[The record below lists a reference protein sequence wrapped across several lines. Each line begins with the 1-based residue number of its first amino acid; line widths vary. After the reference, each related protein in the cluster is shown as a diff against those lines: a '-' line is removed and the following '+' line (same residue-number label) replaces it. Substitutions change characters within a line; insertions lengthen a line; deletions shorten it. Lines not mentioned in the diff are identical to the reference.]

1 MKTIGSSTMRT
12 MATAAGIAK
21 QQNEDPVETVTIRP
35 SSTSIFAIDSDDRYK
50 DFAQRQSSP
59 TYPFRFSIAK
69 NESLL
74 NGYFKR
80 LALTEFRM
88 QWTLPNF
95 SKAWKNTD
103 MLMVY
108 KVNGSGAEQTELI
121 EIPDGFYN
129 AEDLASA
136 LEADI
141 QQYIP
146 RFRVSVLKTMDGY
159 GPDEVFSFSTMSTT
173 TYYFK
178 PNGRSPH
185 RALIDMLNIH
195 EPLGEVFKTN
205 ELSGIPSLRPTDYI
219 DLVCQ
224 QLTNNQSLKDATS
237 APITRDMLCR
247 IYLDSDTPSRSL
259 SNTYNYMGLVNGPNG
274 STLLP
279 TITAAVAA
287 GDVVTYTFSGPT
299 LLEPPYGQFVVI
311 KGILTNTT
319 YNGSGRV
326 IDSTLVLPY
335 TVTVRMTVP
344 PSGAAAPSFGPNS
357 LMSFYQ
363 PADTISV
370 PGATW
375 DDSVNSTT
383 PFILYR
389 MFAFP
394 KQIRWNAAQPI
405 GGVTFELFDD
415 QGRSLQDLWESAYS
429 PSSETGHK
437 YAHSFSFNTTML
449 VSED

>member
-1 MKTIGSSTMRT
+1 MSLNSSTMRT

-21 QQNEDPVETVTIRP
+21 QQNEDPTQTVTIRP

-50 DFAQRQSSP
+50 DFAQRRASP

-74 NGYFKR
+74 NGFFKR

-103 MLMVY
+103 MLIDY
-108 KVNGSGAEQTELI
+108 KVNGTGAEQTELI

-136 LEADI
+136 LEAAI

-146 RFRVSVLKTMDGY
+146 TFVVRVLRTMDGY
-159 GPDEVFSFSTMSTT
+159 GPDEVFYFSTLSTT
-173 TYYFK
+173 TYHFR

-185 RALIDMLNIH
+185 RSLIDMLNIH
-195 EPLGEVFKTN
+195 EPLGTTFKVS
-205 ELSGIPSLRPTDYI
+205 EESGIPSLRPTDYV

-224 QLTNNQSLKDATS
+224 QLTNNQNLKDATS

-259 SNTYNYMGLVNGPNG
+259 SNTYNYMGLANPNG
-274 STLLP
+274 TTLLP
-279 TITAAVAA
+279 SITAAVAA

-311 KGILTNTT
+311 RGILSNLT

-326 IDSTLVLPY
+326 IDSSRAMAPY
-335 TVTVRMTVP
+335 TVTVKMTVP
-344 PSGAAAPSFGPNS
+344 PSGATAPSFGANS
-357 LMSFYQ
+357 LMSFYEA
-363 PADTISV
+363 ADTISV

-375 DDSVNSTT
+375 DDNLNGTT

-389 MFAFP
+389 NFAFP

-415 QGRSLQDLWESAYS
+415 QGRSLQDLWETAYR

-437 YAHSFSFNTTML
+437 YTHSFSFNTTML